1 MPERYQE
8 LLDAAKKEI
17 ELADHLIYVT
27 YPMIK
32 ETKFMLA
39 ISEHV
44 IKAANQA
51 LHALL
56 EFEHTYKRVEM
67 FSTNFAVMISVYRN
81 KIEQFYNFDQKF
93 YRLLSKL
100 QEIQRMG
107 AESAVRFKR
116 GERYV
121 LAGHD
126 YRLTTIDY
134 ESVKRYS
141 NLTKSFVGKVDAIIA
156 AGA

>member
-1 MPERYQE
+1 MSE
-8 LLDAAKKEI
+8 LYYELIDAARKEI
-17 ELADHLIYVT
+17 ELADHLLYVT

-32 ETKFMLA
+32 ETKFLLA

-81 KIEQFYNFDQKF
+81 KIEPFYNFDQKF
-93 YRLLSKL
+93 YRLLNKM

-107 AESAVRFKR
+107 IESAIRFR
-116 GERYV
+116 HGERYV

-141 NLTKSFVGKVDAIIA
+141 NLTKGFVGKIDAIIK